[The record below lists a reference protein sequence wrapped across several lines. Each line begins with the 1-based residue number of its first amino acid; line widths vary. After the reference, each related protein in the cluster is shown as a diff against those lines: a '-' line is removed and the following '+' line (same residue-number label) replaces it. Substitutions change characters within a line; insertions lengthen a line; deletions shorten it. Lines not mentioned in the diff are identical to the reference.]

1 MSQEDIIIS
10 NAPIKGKLFKVILV
24 RSQES
29 VAVFKEQHEK
39 ATQFVDILGRYRLTS
54 RRVRRSSQ
62 DSN

>member
-10 NAPIKGKLFKVILV
+10 NAPIKGKLFKFILV

-29 VAVFKEQHEK
+29 VAVYKELHQK